1 MEMQRGPAG
10 VATAAPTKPA
20 RGGCLTSWLVLI
32 LIANCVTALLTFL
45 NPDRVIRPFHRF
57 SHGLVVL
64 IGLAALANVV
74 FVILIWNW
82 RRVGF
87 WGAVV
92 IALLALPV
100 NWYLGMGLLHIA
112 SGLLGIA
119 ILALLVRTKW
129 GAFK

>member
-1 MEMQRGPAG
+1 MEMQRGAAG
-10 VATAAPTKPA
+10 VATAAPAKPA
-20 RGGCLTSWLVLI
+20 RGGCLTSWLVLL

-45 NPDRVIRPFHRF
+45 NPDLVIRPFHRF

-92 IALLALPV
+92 VALLALPV
-100 NWYLGMGLLHIA
+100 NWYLGMGILHIA

-119 ILALLVRTKW
+119 ILAFLVRTKW

>member
-1 MEMQRGPAG
+1 MQRGAAG
-10 VATAAPTKPA
+10 VATDAPAKPA
-20 RGGCLTSWLVLI
+20 RGGCLTSWLVLL

-45 NPDRVIRPFHRF
+45 NPDLVIRPFHRF

-92 IALLALPV
+92 VALLALPF
-100 NWYLGMGLLHIA
+100 NWYLGMGILHIA

-119 ILALLVRTKW
+119 ILAFLVRTKW
-129 GAFK
+129 GTFK